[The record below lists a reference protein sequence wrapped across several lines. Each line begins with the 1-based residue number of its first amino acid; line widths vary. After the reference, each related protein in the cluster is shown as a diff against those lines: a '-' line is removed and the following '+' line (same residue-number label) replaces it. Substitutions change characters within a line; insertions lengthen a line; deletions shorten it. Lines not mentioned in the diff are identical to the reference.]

1 MTEPNVSYV
10 DTCLNF
16 RLSQQGED
24 ASGKEPSLDIVKS
37 YVCQN
42 RRTLSSH
49 GDGREIKQIVRLTPS
64 SISCSRLLLRVE
76 VNMRCHPLS
85 QLIQLPGIQSSGHT
99 GASVTHNHTTLTSHT
114 HQTIF
119 TIITTDTTLTTQTSN
134 ITTNNPRSSILTI
147 NNLMF

>member
-1 MTEPNVSYV
+1 MQVGTLSEYCEILCTAMSKLETEP
-10 DTCLNF
+10 
-16 RLSQQGED
+16 Q
-24 ASGKEPSLDIVKS
+24 ASS
-37 YVCQN
+37 
-42 RRTLSSH
+42 SSH

-99 GASVTHNHTTLTSHT
+99 RVSVTHNHTTLTSYT

>member
-1 MTEPNVSYV
+1 MYSDVKTGDRAP
-10 DTCLNF
+10 
-16 RLSQQGED
+16 Q
-24 ASGKEPSLDIVKS
+24 ASS
-37 YVCQN
+37 
-42 RRTLSSH
+42 SSH